1 MKHVFLVVG
10 ILFSY
15 TFGLSAHA
23 AELKDTFAGRILIQ
37 VQQKGKA
44 WYIDPLT
51 KTRAYL
57 GKPSD
62 AFRVMRELGL
72 GISNT
77 NLEKIST
84 SDNPTI
90 RNRAFAQKFAG
101 RILLQVEA
109 NGEAWYVNPVDL
121 KRYFL
126 GRPSDAFGVMRAQG
140 LGISDDNI
148 NKITTAEKY
157 ADAEQPVVSAYA
169 SPSKSTASGSSGT
182 STTKEQPTQTKQA
195 PKEPPAFSN
204 LSGSYRCWSYN
215 VSGGGGGDC
224 RLFAPI
230 VLNTDRT
237 YSVSSEKGTYVVSGD
252 IITLSESKL
261 RGPGKLIGGTQ
272 IRFEY
277 DYNGWHHV
285 ITYLKE
291 GGTPSVSSSGSV
303 SEVPVQITLEYP
315 EKDNLL
321 NSLVTMELVSEGQD
335 VKKASYKP
343 TAIAVWDGYRS
354 VTASFHKATS
364 TPQTGKKYD
373 VYANWGAEST
383 KVGQIDLTNAKTQV
397 VTVIKVLKA
406 GGTSVEQKE
415 EAPSTAPEIVVEIN
429 LEYPEKNS
437 SLGSIQFI
445 VLVPQGQLP
454 ATAVYKPMALAIWDG
469 DRTVSASF
477 HKATNQV
484 KTKAIY
490 DVYADWSAEMVKS
503 GTLDLTTTT
512 VGPVKKTFQTTIL
525 GI

>member
-1 MKHVFLVVG
+1 MRFHNDIVYMKHVFLAVC
-10 ILFSY
+10 ILFSCVV
-15 TFGLSAHA
+15 GLSAHA

-157 ADAEQPVVSAYA
+157 ADAEQPLVSAYA
-169 SPSKSTASGSSGT
+169 SPSKSTTSGNSVA
-182 STTKEQPTQTKQA
+182 STTKEPPT
-195 PKEPPAFSN
+195 FSN
-204 LSGSYRCWSYN
+204 LSGSYRCYSYN

-230 VLNTDRT
+230 VLKVDGT
-237 YSVSSEKGTYVVSGD
+237 YSMSSEKGTYSVAGD
-252 IITLSESKL
+252 SITLSESKL
-261 RGPGKLIGGTQ
+261 RGIGKFVGGTQ

-285 ITYLKE
+285 ITYLKD
-291 GGTPSVSSSGSV
+291 GGTPFVSSGGAV

-315 EKDNLL
+315 EKDSAL
-321 NSLVTMELVSEGQD
+321 NSLVTMELVPEGQD

-343 TAIAVWDGYRS
+343 TAIAVWDGNRS

-373 VYANWGAEST
+373 VYANWGTEST
-383 KVGQIDLTNAKTQV
+383 NVGQIDLTNAKTLTI
-397 VTVIKVLKA
+397 TVIKILKA

-415 EAPSTAPEIVVEIN
+415 EALSTAPEIVVEIN

-445 VLVPQGQLP
+445 VLVPQGQSP
-454 ATAVYKPMALAIWDG
+454 TTAVYKPMALAIWDG

-484 KTKAIY
+484 KTKALY
-490 DVYADWSAEMVKS
+490 DVYADWSAEMIKS
-503 GTLDLTTTT
+503 GTLDLTTIAA
-512 VGPVKKTFQTTIL
+512 GPVKKTFKTTIL
-525 GI
+525 GL